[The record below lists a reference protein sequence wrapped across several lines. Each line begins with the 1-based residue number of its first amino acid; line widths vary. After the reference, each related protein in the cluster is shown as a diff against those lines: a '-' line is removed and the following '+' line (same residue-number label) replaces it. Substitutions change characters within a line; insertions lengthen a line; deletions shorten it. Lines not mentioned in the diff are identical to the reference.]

1 MAIGYKYNS
10 WKLVEFIFSGEDGI
24 TYPGDPYLSF
34 LPRTHSN
41 ISINPFFPHILGR
54 YFNTMKQNDIIIDK
68 YWVKQSGYFRLMTIV
83 ALDMWIKYVNRLL
96 CCGISEKIGYRK
108 ILMTD

>member
-1 MAIGYKYNS
+1 
-10 WKLVEFIFSGEDGI
+10 
-24 TYPGDPYLSF
+24 
-34 LPRTHSN
+34 
-41 ISINPFFPHILGR
+41 
-54 YFNTMKQNDIIIDK
+54 MKQNDIIIDK